1 VDSVVDE
8 YNRLVSADPAAALE
22 QWERLMAGFAS
33 AGITFDGVPM
43 RSFLR
48 PHFVERAAWSVLR
61 LSGDRLLSLAS
72 RVARRAFD
80 GDAARLCAWL
90 AMPEAHARW
99 VTVDPGE
106 PDVVLS
112 RLDAFATAE
121 GPRFVEINSD
131 APAGFGYGD
140 RMADV
145 FRTLPIFR
153 ALAARVPVSYEPSA
167 HRLVE
172 AVLRTWRDRGGS
184 AAPTVA
190 IVDWAEVRT
199 RADQEILQQVFEAA
213 GVRCLLADPQALE
226 VRAGRLWS
234 GAIAVDVVYRRAVL
248 SELIEREQEAGAFFD
263 AYRRGLAVFVNSLRC
278 HLSEDKAFF
287 ALLTDEAY
295 GALLTEEEHAFVGR
309 VVPWTRKV
317 EEGKTR
323 KDGQEIDLLPYV
335 LRHRESLVLKPA
347 HAYGGRSVYVGNETD
362 AAAWETAVRAGIG
375 LAWVVQERVAI
386 PEEIFPV
393 FEGGSLAFESLK
405 VNVSPFH
412 VAGSEVGAI
421 TRVSRSKVI
430 NVSAGGGSV
439 PTFVV
444 G

>member
-1 VDSVVDE
+1 
-8 YNRLVSADPAAALE
+8 
-22 QWERLMAGFAS
+22 
-33 AGITFDGVPM
+33 
-43 RSFLR
+43 
-48 PHFVERAAWSVLR
+48 
-61 LSGDRLLSLAS
+61 
-72 RVARRAFD
+72 
-80 GDAARLCAWL
+80 
-90 AMPEAHARW
+90 

-145 FRTLPIFR
+145 FRALPIFR

-393 FEGGSLAFESLK
+393 FEGGSLAFEFLK